1 MNKGKE
7 DENIIGKNKMKQL
20 GNFYEIL
27 NITKPTSRLES
38 QKGIDRPLDRCYN
51 TGVGV
56 K

>member
-1 MNKGKE
+1 ME
-7 DENIIGKNKMKQL
+7 QL

-38 QKGIDRPLDRCYN
+38 QGGVDRGVDRWYN